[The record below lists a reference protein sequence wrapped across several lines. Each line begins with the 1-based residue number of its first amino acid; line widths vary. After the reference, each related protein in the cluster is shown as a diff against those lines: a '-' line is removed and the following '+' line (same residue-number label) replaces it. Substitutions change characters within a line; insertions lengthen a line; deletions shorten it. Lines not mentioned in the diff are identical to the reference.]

1 MFSRIDRYIA
11 RLIFVPMLATLT
23 IAAMLLLL
31 EKMLTLF
38 DFVINEGGPVTV
50 VFQMLA
56 NHIPS
61 YLGLGI
67 PIGILLGTMLA
78 FRRLAL
84 NSELD
89 SLTSSGT
96 SWLRLLKVPYC
107 YAALMALVTFFLVGY
122 IQPFTSYYY
131 DSLRFDLRSG
141 ALGASIKVGEFVS
154 FGKGVTLR
162 IDESRGGGTD
172 LRGIFAH
179 SRLKNGEISIT
190 AARGSFLRT
199 DNPDVILFRLVDGVL
214 IQNDP
219 TLASPR
225 QLRFKVHDLPI
236 NLPIIESFRNRGGA
250 QEELTIGELL
260 NKSSDAA
267 QQIKDQNAAAA
278 NFWRRMVQVLI
289 VFALPPLA
297 IAFAVP
303 PKRTTSAIGIFLAI
317 VILVSYNEFSES
329 MERLGAS
336 GNVAP
341 WLAQGGPFLL
351 FVAFGFGMF
360 SILAFKV
367 GGQPLG
373 VLTRIGKPIGKLF
386 SWLLA
391 PLRRLFAP
399 KRVIAG
405 A

>member
-1 MFSRIDRYIA
+1 MFSLIDRYIA
-11 RLIFVPMLATLT
+11 RLIFVPMIATLT

-38 DFVINEGGPVTV
+38 DFVINEGGPVGV

-56 NHIPS
+56 NLIPS

-67 PIGILLGTMLA
+67 PIGVLLGTMLA

-89 SLTSSGT
+89 ALTSSGT
-96 SWLRLLKVPYC
+96 SWLRLLKVPYL
-107 YAALMALVTFFLVGY
+107 YAILMALVTFFLVGY
-122 IQPFTSYYY
+122 VQPFTSYYY
-131 DSLRFDLRSG
+131 DNLRADLRSG
-141 ALGASIKVGEFVS
+141 ALGASVKVGEFV
-154 FGKGVTLR
+154 GIGNGVTLR

-179 SRLKNGEISIT
+179 SRLKSGDISIT
-190 AARGSFLRT
+190 AARGTFLRT
-199 DNPDVILFRLVDGVL
+199 DNPDVILFRLADGVL

-219 TLASPR
+219 ALASPR
-225 QLRFKVHDLPI
+225 QLRFKMHDLPI

-260 NKSSDAA
+260 SRSSDSA
-267 QQIKDQNAAAA
+267 QEVKEQNAAAA
-278 NFWRRMVQVLI
+278 NFWRRMVQVLS

-303 PKRTTSAIGIFLAI
+303 PKRTTSAVGIFLAI
-317 VILVSYNEFSES
+317 VILVSYNELSES
-329 MERLGAS
+329 LERIGAS
-336 GNVAP
+336 GKVAP
-341 WLAQGGPFLL
+341 VLAQGGPFIV
-351 FVAFGFGMF
+351 FIIFSFAMF

-373 VLTRIGKPIGKLF
+373 LFSRIGKPIGALF
-386 SWLLA
+386 SWLLT
-391 PLRRLFAP
+391 PLRKLFAP
-399 KRVIAG
+399 RRVQAE

>member
-1 MFSRIDRYIA
+1 MFTRIDRYIA
-11 RLIFVPMLATLT
+11 KLIFVPMLATLT

-56 NHIPS
+56 NLIPS

-67 PIGILLGTMLA
+67 PIGVLLGTMLA
-78 FRRLAL
+78 FRRLAI

-89 SLTSSGT
+89 SLTSSGV
-96 SWLRLLKVPYC
+96 SWIRLLKVPYL
-107 YAALMALVTFFLVGY
+107 YAMVMALITFFLVGY
-122 IQPFTSYYY
+122 VQPFTSYYY

-141 ALGASIKVGEFVS
+141 ALGASVKIGEFVS
-154 FGKGVTLR
+154 FGNNITVR
-162 IDESRGGGTD
+162 IDESRGAGTD

-179 SRLKNGEISIT
+179 SRLKDGDISIT
-190 AARGSFLRT
+190 AARGTFLRT
-199 DNPDVILFRLVDGVL
+199 DNPDIILFRLADGVL

-219 TLASPR
+219 SFASPR

-236 NLPIIESFRNRGGA
+236 NLPAIERFRNRGGA

-260 NKSSDAA
+260 SRSKDKA
-267 QQIKDQNAAAA
+267 QERQQQNAAAA
-278 NFWRRMVQVLI
+278 NFWRRIIQVFI
-289 VFALPPLA
+289 VFSLPPLA
-297 IAFAVP
+297 IAFGVP
-303 PKRTTSAIGIFLAI
+303 PKRTTSAVGIFLAI
-317 VILVSYNEFSES
+317 VILVSYNEFSET

-336 GNVAP
+336 GKVAP
-341 WLAQGGPFLL
+341 WLAQCGPFVVFCL
-351 FVAFGFGMF
+351 FGFGMF

-373 VLTRIGKPIGKLF
+373 ALARLGKPFGKLI
-386 SWLLA
+386 SLLLA
-391 PLRRLFAP
+391 PLRSVA
-399 KRVIAG
+399 KA
-405 A
+405 

>member
-11 RLIFVPMLATLT
+11 RLIFVPMLATLI

-56 NHIPS
+56 NLVPS

-67 PIGILLGTMLA
+67 PIGVLLGTMLA
-78 FRRLAL
+78 FRRLAI

-107 YAALMALVTFFLVGY
+107 YAAIMALITFFLVGY
-122 IQPFTSYYY
+122 IQPFTNYYY

-154 FGKGVTLR
+154 FGKGVTMR

-190 AARGSFLRT
+190 AARGTFLRT
-199 DNPDVILFRLVDGVL
+199 DNPDVILFRLADGVL

-236 NLPIIESFRNRGGA
+236 NLPIIESFRTRGGA

-260 NKSSDAA
+260 RKSSDHA
-267 QQIKDQNAAAA
+267 QHIKEQNAAAA
-278 NFWRRMVQVLI
+278 NFWRRMVQVLV
-289 VFALPPLA
+289 VFLLPPLA
-297 IAFAVP
+297 VAFAVP
-303 PKRTTSAIGIFLAI
+303 PKRTTSAFGVFLAI
-317 VILVSYNEFSES
+317 ILLVSYNQFSKS
-329 MERLGAS
+329 METLGAS
-336 GNVAP
+336 GKTLP
-341 WLAQGGPFLL
+341 WLAQMGPFVIFGL
-351 FVAFGFGMF
+351 FGFAMF

-373 VLTRIGKPIGKLF
+373 ALTYIGKPIGKLF
-386 SWLLA
+386 DLLLL
-391 PLRRLFAP
+391 PIRKLLAP
-399 KRVIAG
+399 KRVLVKA
-405 A
+405 

>member
-11 RLIFVPMLATLT
+11 RLIFMPMLATLT

-56 NHIPS
+56 NLIPS

-67 PIGILLGTMLA
+67 PIGVLLGTMLA
-78 FRRLAL
+78 FRQLAV

-89 SLTSSGT
+89 ALTSSGN
-96 SWLRLLKVPYC
+96 SWVRLLKVPYC
-107 YAALMALVTFFLVGY
+107 YATVMALVTFFLVGY

-141 ALGASIKVGEFVS
+141 ALGASIKVGEFVNI
-154 FGKGVTLR
+154 GNGVTLR

-179 SRLKNGEISIT
+179 SRLNQGDISIT
-190 AARGSFLRT
+190 AARGTFLRT
-199 DNPDVILFRLVDGVL
+199 DNPDVILFRMASGVL

-219 TLASPR
+219 ALASPR
-225 QLRFKVHDLPI
+225 QLRFKMHDLPI
-236 NLPIIESFRNRGGA
+236 NLPIIESFRSRGGE
-250 QEELTIGELL
+250 QNELTIGELL
-260 NKSSDAA
+260 TRSADSG
-267 QQIKDQNAAAA
+267 QQVEEQNAASA
-278 NFWRRMVQVLI
+278 NFWRRMIQIFI

-303 PKRTTSAIGIFLAI
+303 PKRTTNAVGIFLAI
-317 VILVSYNEFSES
+317 ILLVSYNEFSES

-336 GNVAP
+336 GKVAP
-341 WLAQGGPFLL
+341 WLAQAGPFVL
-351 FVAFGFGMF
+351 FCLFGFGMF

-373 VLTRIGKPIGKLF
+373 MITRLGKPIGKLF
-386 SWLLA
+386 GLILA
-391 PLRRLFAP
+391 PLRKLFGP
-399 KRVIAG
+399 KHVAVK

>member
-1 MFSRIDRYIA
+1 MLSRIDRYIA
-11 RLIFVPMLATLT
+11 RLILVPMIATLT

-38 DFVINEGGPVTV
+38 DFVINEGGPVSV

-56 NHIPS
+56 NLIPS

-67 PIGILLGTMLA
+67 PIGVLLGTMLA

-89 SLTSSGT
+89 ALTSSGT
-96 SWLRLLKVPYC
+96 SWLRLLKVPYL
-107 YAALMALVTFFLVGY
+107 YAILMALMTFFLVGY
-122 IQPFTSYYY
+122 VQPFTSYYY
-131 DSLRFDLRSG
+131 DSLRADLRSG

-154 FGKGVTLR
+154 IGNGVTLR

-179 SRLKNGEISIT
+179 SRLKAGDISIT
-190 AARGSFLRT
+190 AARGTFLRT
-199 DNPDVILFRLVDGVL
+199 DNPDIILFRLADGVL

-219 TLASPR
+219 ALASPR
-225 QLRFKVHDLPI
+225 QLRFKMHDLPI

-260 NKSSDAA
+260 SRSADSA
-267 QQIKDQNAAAA
+267 QAVKEQNAASA
-278 NFWRRMVQVLI
+278 NFWRRMIQVFI

-317 VILVSYNEFSES
+317 VILVSYNEFSET

-336 GNVAP
+336 GKVEP
-341 WLAQGGPFLL
+341 VLAQGGPFVL
-351 FVAFGFGMF
+351 FILFGFAMF

-367 GGQPLG
+367 GGQPLAFF
-373 VLTRIGKPIGKLF
+373 TRIAKPFGAL
-386 SWLLA
+386 SSLLLA
-391 PLRRLFAP
+391 PIRKLLAS
-399 KRVIAG
+399 KRVSVG